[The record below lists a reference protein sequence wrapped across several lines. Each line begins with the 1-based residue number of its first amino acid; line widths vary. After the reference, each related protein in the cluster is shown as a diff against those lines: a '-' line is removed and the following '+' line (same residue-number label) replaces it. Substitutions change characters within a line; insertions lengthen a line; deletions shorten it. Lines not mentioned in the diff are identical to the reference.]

1 MGSLPRLQDNGVFS
15 SFSTT
20 SHSRDSTP
28 LSPASPVVVNSP
40 THQYIVTG
48 STSSAGHH
56 SDDSCH
62 GNNHR
67 EELQQFLFPSAN
79 PGSPTT
85 TDTESNYHG
94 DDTTTGN
101 SNHHDNDTTGS
112 SCHDN
117 DTTENQPLSP
127 TDKASYPRGK
137 EGEREMTPTSM
148 RRKKLSEMMEW
159 SVEGGL
165 GQIMTQVVQE
175 GRAGADAAASE
186 RERGAEDD
194 RERVEEG
201 EREREECEEPG
212 DIEQEEVETR
222 REKEEMETEKEREEE
237 ETKGEREEGETEKE
251 REEEETKGER
261 EEGETE
267 KEREEKETKGER
279 EEMENEKEREEK
291 ETKGEKEEMETEK
304 EREEKETKGA
314 EKEREEKETKGE
326 KEERETEKERET
338 GRERELVQERGERQT
353 EAEGTAKPS
362 DEIFEKEEMK
372 ETPQPEEVVTMVM
385 TLNSSPRPI
394 GRRASARHS
403 ITNETSLVVCPVH
416 QTSTSFDQPR
426 WVGGTSQNLSDQFES
441 AMNILESFSAAM
453 DEKFRTGTAT
463 PQNGTETK
471 SGMETREHVNSF
483 HAPPMATPE
492 KKKLEKPADLVS
504 PQHRMKL
511 LQEASKR
518 FPFKRAHT
526 FDVSTSH
533 AHQEAK
539 GAGLDLVSRTRKERL
554 MNEALASMRRRY
566 TLRHPSPPHH
576 AQTKPL

>member
-1 MGSLPRLQDNGVFS
+1 MGSLPRLQDTGVFS

-48 STSSAGHH
+48 STSSAGYH
-56 SDDSCH
+56 SNDSCH

-117 DTTENQPLSP
+117 DTTENQPLSS
-127 TDKASYPRGK
+127 TDKASYSRGK

-175 GRAGADAAASE
+175 GRAGADTAASE
-186 RERGAEDD
+186 KERGAEDD
-194 RERVEEG
+194 REREE
-201 EREREECEEPG
+201 ERERGIEECEEPG

-222 REKEEMETEKEREEE
+222 REKEEMETEKEREEK
-237 ETKGEREEGETEKE
+237 ETKGEKEEM
-251 REEEETKGER
+251 
-261 EEGETE
+261 ETE
-267 KEREEKETKGER
+267 KEREEKETKEER
-279 EEMENEKEREEK
+279 EERKTEKEREEKEREEKEETETEKETKGEKEEIETEKEREEK

-304 EREEKETKGA
+304 EREEKETKG
-314 EKEREEKETKGE
+314 EREKGE
-326 KEERETEKERET
+326 SEKERET
-338 GRERELVQERGERQT
+338 GRERELVRERGEKQT
-353 EAEGTAKPS
+353 EAEGTAKLS
-362 DEIFEKEEMK
+362 DEIIEKEEMK
-372 ETPQPEEVVTMVM
+372 ETPQPEEVITMVM
-385 TLNSSPRPI
+385 TLDSSPRPI
-394 GRRASARHS
+394 GRRASARRF
-403 ITNETSLVVCPVH
+403 ITKETSLVVRPVR

-453 DEKFRTGTAT
+453 DEKFRAGTAT
-463 PQNGTETK
+463 SQNGTETK
-471 SGMETREHVNSF
+471 SGMETRERVNSF

-492 KKKLEKPADLVS
+492 KKKLEKPVDLVS

-554 MNEALASMRRRY
+554 MNEALASMRWRY